1 MLQGVCICK
10 DDNDKII
17 LLIYKELYNSP
28 GWILLLIYYE
38 SYLFKMYITTRKI
51 TEIIPREAVHILYN
65 LPYDVD
71 ENKMIEKWRTK
82 IMNYLKKFDKYFTN
96 N

>member
-17 LLIYKELYNSP
+17 LLMYKELYNSP
-28 GWILLLIYYE
+28 GQILLLIYYE
-38 SYLFKMYITTRKI
+38 NYLFKMYITTRKI

-71 ENKMIEKWRTK
+71 ENIMIEKWRTK
-82 IMNYLKKFDKYFTN
+82 IIHYFKKFDKFFTN